1 MKKTILTFL
10 IAIISIILSAQTV
23 EKTTLAVTKI
33 GATTALVNDMKAKG
47 TLPTMERVVQAIDS
61 NLSSAFQAT
70 RKFSVL
76 TRADVDIVLKEQDFV
91 ASGNVSVVSKVA
103 QIGKLKGAKYIVSV
117 MVDDFQD
124 YVEKD
129 TFATIKK
136 KLETRKIRIGAV
148 ANIIDTSTGE
158 IKETA
163 NFVITNDGISD
174 KDLATQILGG
184 SSTDSLIPI
193 LARNICSQIAI
204 KVVDMVFPPVIVAKT
219 GKTITF
225 NRNRAMGV
233 AVGDE
238 YGIFAQGEEM
248 VDPDTGDKL
257 GYEEISAGKL
267 KVISVNDKFSVGVLT
282 EDNGVLKGQNL
293 RLIKKA
299 PPAPT
304 QNTSANEI

>member
-1 MKKTILTFL
+1 MKKVIIFFL
-10 IAIISIILSAQTV
+10 ATLSICVAQTV
-23 EKTTLAVTKI
+23 EKTTLAVSKI

-204 KVVDMVFPPVIVAKT
+204 KVVDMVFPPVIIAKN

-225 NRNRAMGV
+225 NRNLAMGV

-299 PPAPT
+299 PQAPA